1 MKIREMSDRQ
11 RDRQTGMTTILVEYF
26 FFSRSQKLYV
36 EEPLGRWTFNT
47 YLGLAYLNNWI
58 GR

>member
-26 FFSRSQKLYV
+26 FFLAPRSS
-36 EEPLGRWTFNT
+36 T
-47 YLGLAYLNNWI
+47 
-58 GR
+58 